1 MPVGIMGLGM
11 LGQRVA
17 RAVAQ
22 FDFPVNG
29 WSRSPKDLP
38 GVRCFSGTQGL
49 HDFLAQSRVLVSVL
63 PATPQTRGL
72 INRDTLS
79 RLQHGAYLIN
89 VARGAQLV
97 EEDLLALLES
107 GHMAGAALDVFQ
119 GEPLAP
125 DHPFWQHPQ
134 IDITPHTAALT
145 LRAESVAQIV
155 GKIDAMEHAR
165 PVAGLVDRQ
174 RGY

>member
-1 MPVGIMGLGM
+1 VPVGIMGLGV
-11 LGQRVA
+11 LGEKVA

-29 WSRSPKDLP
+29 WSRSAKQID
-38 GVRCFSGTQGL
+38 GVRCFSGADGFK
-49 HDFLAQSRVLVSVL
+49 DFLAASKVLVSVL
-63 PATPQTRGL
+63 PSTPETRNL

-79 RLQHGAYLIN
+79 RLQSGGYLIN

-97 EEDLLALLES
+97 EEDLLALLEE

-119 GEPLAP
+119 SEPLASGHAFWS
-125 DHPFWQHPQ
+125 HPKV
-134 IDITPHTAALT
+134 IVTPHIAAMTRLS
-145 LRAESVAQIV
+145 ESVAQIT
-155 GKIDAMEHAR
+155 GKISAVQAGKT
-165 PVAGLVDRQ
+165 VAGVVDRQ